1 MSRIGRMPITIP
13 ANVEVK
19 VENNVVTVKS
29 GSTVLT
35 QVIHPDITVAVDG
48 KTITVTRPSDN
59 KEHRALHGLSRTLVN
74 NMIVGV
80 SQGFA
85 KNLDI
90 NGVGFKAQKQGKK
103 LVLNLGFSHP
113 IELEEP
119 AGITIEVPA
128 PNKIIV
134 KGADKQMVGE
144 TAAKIR
150 AFRLPDPYKGKG
162 VKYDFEVLHLKEG
175 KTGAKG
181 GKKGK

>member
-1 MSRIGRMPITIP
+1 MPITVP
-13 ANVEVK
+13 ANVDVN

-35 QVIHPDITVAVDG
+35 QVIHPDITVTVEG
-48 KTITVTRPSDN
+48 KTITVTRPSDS
-59 KEHRALHGLSRTLVN
+59 KEHRALHGLSRSLVN

-113 IELEEP
+113 IELDEP

-128 PNKIIV
+128 PNKIV
-134 KGADKQMVGE
+134 VRGADKQMVGE

-162 VKYDFEVLHLKEG
+162 VKYDFEVLRLKEG

>member
-1 MSRIGRMPITIP
+1 MPITIP

-35 QVIHPDITVAVDG
+35 QAIHPDITVKVED

-59 KEHRALHGLSRTLVN
+59 KNHRALHGLSRTLVN

-80 SQGFA
+80 SQGFT

-103 LVLNLGFSHP
+103 L
-113 IELEEP
+113 
-119 AGITIEVPA
+119 A
-128 PNKIIV
+128 
-134 KGADKQMVGE
+134 
-144 TAAKIR
+144 
-150 AFRLPDPYKGKG
+150 
-162 VKYDFEVLHLKEG
+162 
-175 KTGAKG
+175 
-181 GKKGK
+181 

>member
-35 QVIHPDITVAVDG
+35 QAIHPDITVKVED

-59 KEHRALHGLSRTLVN
+59 KNHRALHGLSRTLVN

-80 SQGFA
+80 SQGFT

-103 LVLNLGFSHP
+103 L
-113 IELEEP
+113 
-119 AGITIEVPA
+119 A
-128 PNKIIV
+128 
-134 KGADKQMVGE
+134 
-144 TAAKIR
+144 
-150 AFRLPDPYKGKG
+150 
-162 VKYDFEVLHLKEG
+162 
-175 KTGAKG
+175 
-181 GKKGK
+181 